1 MKKISNSKF
10 QNLKIGKEEVK
21 YIAKLARLGLSEKEI
36 EKYQKELSAILDYI
50 EKLKEV
56 DVSKVEPTSH
66 PLKIKNVM
74 REDKERET
82 FETPKKLL
90 DLMPERKENYLKV
103 KKIISH

>member
-1 MKKISNSKF
+1 MKKKSKIKN
-10 QNLKIGKEEVK
+10 QKLKIDKAKVK
-21 YIAKLARLGLSEKEI
+21 HIAKLARLGLKEKEI

-74 REDKERET
+74 REDRGREK
-82 FETPKKLL
+82 FEDPKKLL
-90 DLMPERKENYLKV
+90 DLMPEKKENYLKV